1 MNWFGL
7 PVLRPEARVFRL
19 ARNTFAGPGSTRPTG
34 EDFVPSS
41 EDRKEATAKGRDGR
55 PLVSVWDSEKATIP
69 LALEHMG
76 DRERIAYEIEVGKVH
91 EVGIEGGLQRFFVVS
106 DPITPAKNLG
116 SAGHC
121 GIAGLERRANEPRPQ
136 WRALLDE
143 IACRCRE
150 RREA

>member
-1 MNWFGL
+1 MSWNGM

-19 ARNTFAGPGSTRPTG
+19 ARNTFAAPGSTRPTA

-41 EDRKEATAKGRDGR
+41 EDKKDAFAKGRDGR

-69 LALEHMG
+69 LALEHLG
-76 DRERIAYEIEVGKVH
+76 TQDRTAYEIEVCQVH
-91 EVGIEGGLQRFFVVS
+91 EIGVEGSVQRLFVVA
-106 DPITPAKNLG
+106 DPIDPPRNAA

-121 GIAGLERRANEPRPQ
+121 GIAGLERRAMEPRPQ

-143 IACRCRE
+143 IACRCRV
-150 RREA
+150 RSV